1 MKKLFLDS
9 LKRYLGVELRRFT
22 PRFSENARLLNLFTK
37 RKIDLVID
45 VGACTGGY
53 GASVREL
60 GYKGQIVSFEPI
72 PSSYE
77 KLQAISSD
85 DPFWKCAP
93 PMALGDSDGE
103 IEINISNRISSSSI
117 MGMLDSHLAI
127 APDSKFVDKITVP
140 IYKLDTIVDSYLE
153 NNLNEILLKI
163 DVQGFES
170 QVLAGASSTLEKV
183 KIVQLECSL
192 IPLYNGQELLKDLLI
207 KMDSLGFELF
217 DIIPVVV
224 DDSSSKLI
232 QVDAFFEKRTSINN
246 GLEKQK

>member
-1 MKKLFLDS
+1 MKNFFLNS
-9 LKRYLGVELRRFT
+9 LKKYLGIELRRFV
-22 PRFSENARLLNLFTK
+22 PRCSENARLLNLFTK

-45 VGACTGGY
+45 VGACTGVY
-53 GASVREL
+53 GSFIREL

-72 PSSYE
+72 PSSYK

-85 DPFWKCAP
+85 DAFWKCAP
-93 PMALGDSDGE
+93 SMALGDRDGE
-103 IEINISNRISSSSI
+103 IEINISNRISSSSV
-117 MGMLDSHLAI
+117 MGMLDSHLVI

-170 QVLAGASSTLEKV
+170 QVLAGASLTLKKI

-207 KMDSLGFELF
+207 RMDSLGFELF

-232 QVDAFFEKRTSINN
+232 QVDAFFEKRTSIDDVP
-246 GLEKQK
+246 EKQK